1 MRAATPVE
9 LDTMTID
16 AHNMRSHRHGG
27 FSLPEAMLALV
38 LLAMA
43 AAGVLLPFAGGAS
56 VQAEGM
62 HESLGAGLAN
72 DLLERII
79 RTPFTQIMAAPPN
92 GWNGYGETQGQ
103 IKDARGTTFT
113 DPIYA
118 NYSREVTCASDP
130 AQPYFILVTV
140 RVSYL
145 GQPVAEVNRLI
156 SE

>member
-1 MRAATPVE
+1 MI
-9 LDTMTID
+9 ID
-16 AHNMRSHRHGG
+16 AHHKRSCDHSG

-38 LLAMA
+38 ILAMA
-43 AAGVLLPFAGGAS
+43 AAGVLLPFASGAS

-62 HESLGAGLAN
+62 HQSLGASLAN
-72 DLLERII
+72 DLLERVT
-79 RTPFTQIMAAPPN
+79 RTPFTQIMAAPPT
-92 GWNGYGETQGQ
+92 GWCGYREAQGQ
-103 IKDARGTTFT
+103 IKDASGTTTFT

-130 AQPYFILVTV
+130 AQPFFILVTV

-145 GQPVAEVNRLI
+145 GRPVAVVRRLI